1 MNYFD
6 KTINDIKELYKYG
19 KNKKRAE
26 DLKEDLKEGYKNSDE
41 EDEPKIKSKN
51 NDVLNIILTAIKM
64 LIMVILFFLFNG
76 SIVYL
81 IKEASEKV
89 LDNTLPS
96 ECSEA
101 PYGTKDVNPCD
112 TKWSGAEIIG
122 MEKFLEGGQ
131 GRESEK
137 KCDNVSYPYKW
148 YTNDTKGWISGTFR
162 RYLNWLIGSLAITQK
177 NLHGH
182 IKNFIK
188 WVKTRKINGKP
199 LFTNSILMSI
209 SLFILSF
216 SLLIIKF
223 YAFFSLIYRQITTCL
238 KHGFVDLAFPGPLI
252 MMLFTSFFVGILD
265 YFIGVIDSF
274 KIFFTLTLVPLFN
287 KEKREKIINLIR
299 QENVVI
305 GYVLGYTFLQIVY
318 KINMNKAYEKP
329 VKTISTVIFY
339 TIVFFHFLK
348 YFYREF
354 VIATEAG
361 GSLFSSLFRSNK
373 CSK

>member
-19 KNKKRAE
+19 KNKKRA
-26 DLKEDLKEGYKNSDE
+26 EDLKEGYKNSDE

-64 LIMVILFFLFNG
+64 IIMLLLFFLFNG

-89 LDNTLPS
+89 LNNTLPS
-96 ECSEA
+96 KCSEA
-101 PYGTKDVNPCD
+101 PYGTEDVEPCD
-112 TKWSGAEIIG
+112 TKWSEAMIITAEK
-122 MEKFLEGGQ
+122 MLKKGGQ

-162 RYLNWLIGSLAITQK
+162 SYLNWLIGSLAITQT
-177 NLHGH
+177 NLHRH

-188 WVKTRKINGKP
+188 WVKTREINGKP
-199 LFTNSILMSI
+199 LFTNSILMPI

-223 YAFFSLIYRQITTCL
+223 YTFFSLIYRQITTCL

-252 MMLFTSFFVGILD
+252 MMFFTSFFVGILD

-274 KIFFTLTLVPLFN
+274 KIFLTLTLVPLFN
-287 KEKREKIINLIR
+287 KEKREKIINIIR

-305 GYVLGYTFLQIVY
+305 GYVFGYTFLQILY
-318 KINMNKAYEKP
+318 KINMNKHYEKP
-329 VKTISTVIFY
+329 VKIIPTVIFY
-339 TIVFFHFLK
+339 TIVVLHFLN
-348 YFYREF
+348 YLYREF
-354 VIATEAG
+354 VIAAEVG